1 MANVR
6 IRIGLNL
13 EYSRRA
19 EKPFPWAVAQA
30 AKMGYRYIE
39 PMVHW
44 GHELMSL
51 AGYYH
56 TVSMFDDPREAA
68 ELCAKHKVRCSAI
81 SAHCPVVQPDIGVR
95 YLTQAIRWAHELG
108 APIVNTDEGVKAD
121 FTDAETDHI
130 LAKYTLTKAARE
142 AERRGMLIGIEQH
155 QIYSRTPRGLDRLYR
170 LVRSPAIGINFDTGN
185 AYLAGADPH
194 KWLADVVDRV
204 VHVHAKD
211 ISVAHGKAERGKVT
225 GTPVGCACGE
235 GVIDWKEVVRII
247 RRGSRRKEI
256 CLSVECG
263 TSEQAAASLEHL
275 RRLV

>member
-1 MANVR
+1 MAKTK
-6 IRIGLNL
+6 ILIGLNL
-13 EYSRRA
+13 EYSRHDD
-19 EKPFPWAVAQA
+19 KPFSWAVAQA
-30 AKMGYRYIE
+30 AKLGYRYIE

-56 TVSMFDDPREAA
+56 TVSMFDDPREVA
-68 ELCAKHKVRCSAI
+68 ELCARHKVRCSGI

-95 YLTQAIRWAHELG
+95 YLTQAIRWTHELG
-108 APIVNTDEGVKAD
+108 ASIINTDEGAKAD
-121 FTDAETDHI
+121 FTDADTDHV
-130 LAKYTLTKAARE
+130 LAWYTLTKAARE
-142 AERRGMLIGIEQH
+142 AERREVLIGIEQH
-155 QIYSRTPRGLDRLYR
+155 QIYSRTPKGLDRLYR

-185 AYLAGADPH
+185 AYLGGADPH
-194 KWLADVVDRV
+194 NWFADVIGRV

-225 GTPVGCACGE
+225 GTPVGCACGA
-235 GVIDWKEVVRII
+235 GVIDWKEIVRII
-247 RRGSRRKEI
+247 RKGSGRKEI